1 MSVQPLNII
10 RTFVKEGIKGII
22 NRGSKVKH
30 STVVINDDS
39 LYGEGLKQSSDEI
52 KDMLSTLNEKIDNIE
67 TNGTA
72 NGMVNGTVKTN
83 KAIEVEVQ
91 RQINVESAD
100 ESSIESD
107 SFENKTESKVDKLRK
122 LRGIRN
128 GS

>member
-10 RTFVKEGIKGII
+10 RTFIKEGIKGII

-30 STVVINDDS
+30 STIVINDDS

-52 KDMLSTLNEKIDNIE
+52 KDMLSTLNKKIDNIE

-72 NGMVNGTVKTN
+72 NGTTKTN

-107 SFENKTESKVDKLRK
+107 TFENKTESKVDKLRK
-122 LRGIRN
+122 LRGIRD

>member
-22 NRGSKVKH
+22 NRGSKAKH
-30 STVVINDDS
+30 STIVINDDS

-72 NGMVNGTVKTN
+72 NGTIKTN

-91 RQINVESAD
+91 RQIDVESAD

-122 LRGIRN
+122 LRGIRD

>member
-10 RTFVKEGIKGII
+10 RTFIKEGIKGII

-72 NGMVNGTVKTN
+72 NGTTKTN

-122 LRGIRN
+122 LRGIRD